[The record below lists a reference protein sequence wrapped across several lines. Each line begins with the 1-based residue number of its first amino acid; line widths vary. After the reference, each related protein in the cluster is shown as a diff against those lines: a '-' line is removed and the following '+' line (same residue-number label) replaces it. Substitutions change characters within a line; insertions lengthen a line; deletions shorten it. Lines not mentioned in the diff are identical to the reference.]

1 MDRVKGKAAIVTGG
15 ASGIGRAA
23 AKLLAKEGATVAVTD
38 ITDAAGRQVVEEIKK
53 DGGTADFW
61 HMDVAAEKDVERVF
75 GEINEKY
82 GKINILVNNAGIAG
96 SQLPTHEL
104 PTEEWHRVIDID
116 LNGVFYCTKHV
127 IAHMR
132 NAGGGS
138 IVNMSSMLGIIGGS
152 DPVYHAAKGAVRLLT
167 KGDASVYARDKIRVN
182 SVHPGLIMTPGF
194 RAMGEKRRAQG
205 SSENLIQED
214 AAASMV
220 PLGRTGQ
227 PEDIANSI
235 LFLASDDSSYMTGS
249 ELVIDGG
256 IIMT

>member
-1 MDRVKGKAAIVTGG
+1 M
-15 ASGIGRAA
+15 
-23 AKLLAKEGATVAVTD
+23 
-38 ITDAAGRQVVEEIKK
+38 
-53 DGGTADFW
+53 
-61 HMDVAAEKDVERVF
+61 
-75 GEINEKY
+75 
-82 GKINILVNNAGIAG
+82 NNAGIPG
-96 SQLPTHEL
+96 TGKPSHEMVESEFDKVL
-104 PTEEWHRVIDID
+104 NIDVK
-116 LNGVFYCTKHV
+116 GVWRCTKQV
-127 IAHMR
+127 VPYMKKA
-132 NAGGGS
+132 GGS
-138 IVNMSSMLGIIGGS
+138 IINMSPMLGIIGGS